1 MDMIKAVKT
10 RQSYLKTDENGMALV
25 LVLVFTGLLLT
36 IGSALLS
43 FAFNERQIALY
54 QTQDIRQFY
63 LAEAGIE
70 IALAA
75 LNENF
80 YDRDPF
86 SAELGGGV
94 FSVIFEE
101 TASKRLLIHS
111 SGSLEGGK
119 TTLTV
124 AVSHSESAGVHITEW
139 IK

>member
-1 MDMIKAVKT
+1 MINTIKT
-10 RQSYLKTDENGMALV
+10 RHNDLKKDESGMALV

-43 FAFNERQIALY
+43 FAFNEKQIASY

-70 IALAA
+70 TALAV

-94 FSVIFEE
+94 FSVTFEE
-101 TASKRLLIHS
+101 TDTNRLLIHS
-111 SGSLEGGK
+111 SGSVEDGK

-124 AVSHSESAGVHITEW
+124 VVEHLDNSGVYITEW

>member
-1 MDMIKAVKT
+1 MINFT
-10 RQSYLKTDENGMALV
+10 RVSQNDLKKGENGMALV

-36 IGSALLS
+36 IGSALLT
-43 FAFNERQIALY
+43 FAFNEKQISEY

-70 IALAA
+70 TALAA

-80 YDRDPF
+80 YHREPF
-86 SAELGGGV
+86 SAELGGGF
-94 FSVIFEE
+94 FSVTFEE
-101 TASKRLLIHS
+101 TAAGRLLIHS
-111 SGSLEGGK
+111 SGTVEDGK

-124 AVSHSESAGVHITEW
+124 AVQQSVIFEVYITEW

>member
-1 MDMIKAVKT
+1 MINTIKIRLLNLRK
-10 RQSYLKTDENGMALV
+10 DENGMALV

-36 IGSALLS
+36 IGSALLT
-43 FAFNERQIALY
+43 FAFNEKQISVY

-70 IALAA
+70 TALAV

-80 YDRDPF
+80 YNREPF

-94 FSVIFEE
+94 FSVTFEE
-101 TASKRLLIHS
+101 TDTDILLIHS
-111 SGSLEGGK
+111 SGSVEDGK

-124 AVSHSESAGVHITEW
+124 AVEQTDNSGVYITEW

>member
-1 MDMIKAVKT
+1 MMNKYSQPWQCNL
-10 RQSYLKTDENGMALV
+10 RNCERGMALV

-36 IGSALLS
+36 IGSALLT
-43 FAFNERQIALY
+43 FAFNEKQIALY

-75 LNENF
+75 LNDNF
-80 YDRDPF
+80 YARDPF
-86 SAELGGGV
+86 SAELDDGLL
-94 FSVIFEE
+94 SITYEE
-101 TASKRLLIHS
+101 TAINCLLVHS
-111 SGSLEGGK
+111 SGSVNGGK

-124 AVSHSESAGVHITEW
+124 AVEHSDDVGVYITEW

>member
-1 MDMIKAVKT
+1 
-10 RQSYLKTDENGMALV
+10 MALV

-43 FAFNERQIALY
+43 FAFNEKQTSLY
-54 QTQDIRQFY
+54 QAQDIRQFY

-70 IALAA
+70 TTLAV

-80 YDRDPF
+80 DDRNPF
-86 SAELGGGV
+86 SAELDGGL
-94 FSVIFEE
+94 FSVTFEE
-101 TASKRLLIHS
+101 TATNRLFIHS
-111 SGSLEGGK
+111 SGSVEDGK

-124 AVSHSESAGVHITEW
+124 AVEQSDCGGVYITEW